1 MPGVRDMKGDGPDA
15 GLPAV
20 AGPNELNGTALLGWG
35 RICLEGL
42 QQRREE
48 INALNVFPI
57 ADADTGTN
65 MLATM
70 RAAMQAADAAVI
82 SARGAE
88 QSDGFAGCAVNAGA
102 VGGVEESDAE
112 AVGNGA
118 ISGAGADGGVAVSQ
132 SAAESPGEFTDR
144 VIARRGIDRPNP
156 PDLAGRGSSRNGLS
170 AAQSGGTA
178 DGYLEPGAFSTH
190 DVAAA
195 MARGATLGA
204 RGNSGIILSQVLRGI
219 AEAARG
225 GPLTAQTLRDALAT
239 ASALVRESL
248 SVPVEGT
255 ILTVLER
262 AAECAAASPEST
274 LADVAVA
281 AADGAAEAL
290 GDTPTQL
297 GVLREAGVVDAGARG
312 LVVLLDSLV
321 AVTLGRTPDRPA
333 YARGE
338 FAFEA
343 SVDRATVPAHTDSA
357 PRTDA
362 EPRGTCAEPLNSAEP
377 HFEVMYLLSDT
388 DDRRIA
394 RLRDR
399 LADLGDSVVVVGDGA
414 GSWSAHVHCA
424 DAGAAVEVGIATG
437 TLSAIR
443 IESFTI
449 TARPTP
455 AHYDA
460 AAHSGK
466 FPLAD
471 FAHRAEVVGH
481 RDAAPADVPD
491 RTGTAGQ
498 PGGAGRTIAPVPTD
512 AGHRDPAPA
521 ADVAGRADGFAAG
534 AVGGAD
540 AVVQPGRTVAGRPD
554 GVAADVVG
562 GTDAVVR
569 PGRTDVSTSVAGGA
583 EGVVAGVAG
592 GADAVGR
599 PGRIDVSTSVAG
611 GAEGVAADVA
621 GGADAVVP
629 PGRTDVSTH
638 AAGRADGVAADVV
651 GGADAVVPPGRT
663 DATARTAAGRR
674 DGTAADGA
682 GQADDPGQPGGVGC
696 TDAPARAEAS
706 DTTIGSG
713 ATAPIGPDHD
723 GPADRAVLAVASG
736 DGAAALFEAGGAVVL
751 GGDGAVTSAALLSA
765 IRRLPNREVLVLPNG
780 ALPAHELVA
789 VGVAARDAHRDVLLL
804 PSGSMVQGL
813 AALAVHDCGRIAV
826 DDAFAMS
833 EAAAATRW
841 GSLRAATERALTMVG
856 TCEAGDGLGLVGH
869 DVVVIDRDVPTAGR
883 TLLDRMLAFGGELVT
898 LLMGAA
904 APDELADE
912 LATHIANGF
921 PGVEVSVYSGG
932 QQADLV
938 QIGVE

>member
-1 MPGVRDMKGDGPDA
+1 MGDGPDA

-20 AGPNELNGTALLGWG
+20 AGPNELNGTALLRWG

-70 RAAMQAADAAVI
+70 RAAIQAADAAVI
-82 SARGAE
+82 SARGSERSAAE
-88 QSDGFAGCAVNAGA
+88 GCAADAG
-102 VGGVEESDAE
+102 V
-112 AVGNGA
+112 VGNGA
-118 ISGAGADGGVAVSQ
+118 KSDGG
-132 SAAESPGEFTDR
+132 AAISHPPAAPPGEFADR
-144 VIARRGIDRPNP
+144 VVATTGVDRPTP
-156 PDLAGRGSSRNGLS
+156 PGTAGKGSSWNGAS
-170 AAQSGGTA
+170 AGVR
-178 DGYLEPGAFSTH
+178 DGYREPGESLSTH

-262 AAECAAASPEST
+262 AAECAAASPESA
-274 LADVAVA
+274 LAQVAVA

-290 GDTPTQL
+290 GDTPAQL

-321 AVTLGRTPDRPA
+321 AVTLGRTPDRPE

-338 FAFEA
+338 FAFA
-343 SVDRATVPAHTDSA
+343 GDLARVDRARAVPHADSA
-357 PRTDA
+357 PRADV
-362 EPRGTCAEPLNSAEP
+362 EPHGACVEPLNSAEP

-388 DDRRIA
+388 DDQRIA
-394 RLRDR
+394 RLRAH

-424 DAGAAVEVGIATG
+424 DAGAAIEAGIAAG
-437 TLSAIR
+437 SLSAIR
-443 IESFTI
+443 IESFTV

-455 AHYDA
+455 AP
-460 AAHSGK
+460 SGVTAR
-466 FPLAD
+466 AD
-471 FAHRAEVVGH
+471 IIGHADVVGH
-481 RDAAPADVPD
+481 PDAA
-491 RTGTAGQ
+491 R
-498 PGGAGRTIAPVPTD
+498 
-512 AGHRDPAPA
+512 
-521 ADVAGRADGFAAG
+521 ADVAGAA
-534 AVGGAD
+534 
-540 AVVQPGRTVAGRPD
+540 VQPA
-554 GVAADVVG
+554 
-562 GTDAVVR
+562 
-569 PGRTDVSTSVAGGA
+569 RTDSPALTESPAA
-583 EGVVAGVAG
+583 
-592 GADAVGR
+592 AV
-599 PGRIDVSTSVAG
+599 
-611 GAEGVAADVA
+611 
-621 GGADAVVP
+621 
-629 PGRTDVSTH
+629 
-638 AAGRADGVAADVV
+638 
-651 GGADAVVPPGRT
+651 
-663 DATARTAAGRR
+663 
-674 DGTAADGA
+674 
-682 GQADDPGQPGGVGC
+682 
-696 TDAPARAEAS
+696 
-706 DTTIGSG
+706 GSG
-713 ATAPIGPDHD
+713 ATAHDAPDHD

-751 GGDGAVTSAALLSA
+751 GSDGPVTSAALLAA

-804 PSGSMVQGL
+804 PSGSMVQGF

-898 LLMGAA
+898 LLMGMA
-904 APDELADE
+904 APAELADE
-912 LATHIANGF
+912 LAAHIANGF

>member
-1 MPGVRDMKGDGPDA
+1 MGDGPDA

-20 AGPNELNGTALLGWG
+20 AGANELNGTALLHWG
-35 RICLEGL
+35 RICLDGL

-82 SARGAE
+82 SARGSE
-88 QSDGFAGCAVNAGA
+88 RSDGFVADGHAADAG
-102 VGGVEESDAE
+102 

-118 ISGAGADGGVAVSQ
+118 KSDGG
-132 SAAESPGEFTDR
+132 AAISHPPAASPGEFADR
-144 VIARRGIDRPNP
+144 VIATTGVDRPTP
-156 PDLAGRGSSRNGLS
+156 PGTAGNGSSRNTSS
-170 AAQSGGTA
+170 AGAWGG
-178 DGYLEPGAFSTH
+178 YREPGESLSTH

-225 GPLTAQTLRDALAT
+225 GPLTARTLRDALAT

-262 AAECAAASPEST
+262 AAECAAASPESA
-274 LADVAVA
+274 LAEVAVA

-290 GDTPTQL
+290 GDTPAQL

-321 AVTLGRTPDRPA
+321 AVTLGETPDRPA

-338 FAFEA
+338 FAFA
-343 SVDRATVPAHTDSA
+343 GDQARVDRAAAAPHADSA
-357 PRTDA
+357 PRADA
-362 EPRGTCAEPLNSAEP
+362 EPHGSCAETLNSAEP

-394 RLRDR
+394 HLRAR

-424 DAGAAVEVGIATG
+424 DAGAAVEAGIATG
-437 TLSAIR
+437 SLSAIR

-449 TARPTP
+449 TARPTLAP
-455 AHYDA
+455 SDA
-460 AAHSGK
+460 TAHSDVI
-466 FPLAD
+466 PRAD
-471 FAHRAEVVGH
+471 IGDHAEVIGH
-481 RDAAPADVPD
+481 P
-491 RTGTAGQ
+491 
-498 PGGAGRTIAPVPTD
+498 D
-512 AGHRDPAPA
+512 AGP
-521 ADVAGRADGFAAG
+521 ADVAGRADAL
-534 AVGGAD
+534 
-540 AVVQPGRTVAGRPD
+540 
-554 GVAADVVG
+554 
-562 GTDAVVR
+562 
-569 PGRTDVSTSVAGGA
+569 
-583 EGVVAGVAG
+583 
-592 GADAVGR
+592 
-599 PGRIDVSTSVAG
+599 
-611 GAEGVAADVA
+611 
-621 GGADAVVP
+621 
-629 PGRTDVSTH
+629 
-638 AAGRADGVAADVV
+638 
-651 GGADAVVPPGRT
+651 
-663 DATARTAAGRR
+663 
-674 DGTAADGA
+674 
-682 GQADDPGQPGGVGC
+682 
-696 TDAPARAEAS
+696 ARAESPHAAVES
-706 DTTIGSG
+706 PGV
-713 ATAPIGPDHD
+713 TALIGPDHD

-751 GGDGAVTSAALLSA
+751 GGDGPVTGAALLAA
-765 IRRLPNREVLVLPNG
+765 IRQLPNREVLVLPNG

-789 VGVAARDAHRDVLLL
+789 VGVAARDVHRDVLLL

-898 LLMGAA
+898 LLMGVA
-904 APDELADE
+904 APAELADE
-912 LATHIANGF
+912 LAAHIANGF
-921 PGVEVSVYSGG
+921 PGVEVIVYSGG